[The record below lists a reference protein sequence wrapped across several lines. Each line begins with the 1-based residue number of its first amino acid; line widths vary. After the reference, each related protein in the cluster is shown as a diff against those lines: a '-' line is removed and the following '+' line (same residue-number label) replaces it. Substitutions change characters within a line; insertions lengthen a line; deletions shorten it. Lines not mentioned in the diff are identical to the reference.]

1 VTRPGSEEPCID
13 GRRRKATDGPA
24 MKWSLKLGRLWGVDV
39 YLHYTFLVFLVLVGL
54 DSRIQT
60 GRWASALPGVSMF
73 LGVFLCVLL
82 HEYGHAMA
90 ARRYGV
96 VTRDI
101 TLLPMGGVA
110 RLDRIP
116 EAPLQQLVIA
126 VSGPLVN
133 VVIAAGLGLGLH
145 LSDEMPGSL
154 RELESAGFFQRLL
167 LINAGLVAFNLLP
180 AFPMDGGRVLR
191 ALLALWIDPV
201 RATRISASVGRAMAI
216 LFIGAAFLA
225 SSPMLGMIGVF
236 VWMEARG
243 EAISMEMRAAIGD
256 ATVRRVMLR
265 RFRVVAPEDPLSK
278 VAGWLIEDSQAEFP
292 VVSREGEIVGVVTRT
307 ELFEG
312 LRQGGESIPV
322 EKVVRRDAVVLDPGV
337 GLETAMVRLE
347 ESGLPAALVV
357 EEDRLVGMLTSENAA
372 EFLAVQKALR
382 RDRVPPVLDSRP
394 RVAG

>member
-1 VTRPGSEEPCID
+1 MSSPASEEPRID
-13 GRRRKATDGPA
+13 GKRREATDGPA

-54 DSRIQT
+54 DSRLQT
-60 GRWASALPGVSMF
+60 GRWAAALPGVSMF
-73 LGVFLCVLL
+73 LGVFVCVLL

-126 VSGPLVN
+126 LAGPLVN
-133 VVIAAGLGLGLH
+133 VVIAGGLGLGLH
-145 LSDEMPGSL
+145 LSDEMPRSVG
-154 RELESAGFFQRLL
+154 ELESAGFFPRLL

-191 ALLALWIDPV
+191 ALLALWVDPV
-201 RATRISASVGRAMAI
+201 RATRISAVVGRVMAV
-216 LFIGAAFLA
+216 LFIGAAFRM
-225 SSPMLGMIGVF
+225 SSPMLGIIGVF
-236 VWMEARG
+236 VWMEAGG
-243 EAISMEMRAAIGD
+243 EAISMEMRAAMGD

-265 RFRVVAPEDPLSK
+265 RFRVLAPEDPLSK

-292 VVSREGEIVGVVTRT
+292 VVSGEGQIVGVVTRT

-312 LRQGGESIPV
+312 LRQGGESTPV
-322 EKVVRRDAVVLDPGV
+322 ERIVRRDVALLDPGE
-337 GLETAMVRLE
+337 GLETALGRLE
-347 ESGLPAALVV
+347 ESGLPVALVV
-357 EEDRLVGMLTSENAA
+357 NDGRLIGLLTSENAA
-372 EFLAVQKALR
+372 EFLALQRALR
-382 RDRVPPVLDSRP
+382 RDRVPPVLVSRP
-394 RVAG
+394 RGVG